1 MRKRFGLRRYAGVTM
16 LVAAATVVVL
26 AFAGGASAV
35 VTGAGYTTND
45 PNLDGS
51 GTCLNGNSDPNP
63 SVNCN
68 HYGSK
73 AYVWTN
79 GGPSSG
85 TNQLSSGTYFFAVVE
100 PGGENS
106 SVNDNGPKNLS
117 DENPL
122 GGSPTAGCATDTGCG
137 DAYTN
142 RQFTVDA
149 TGKATA
155 YLGSHATD
163 AFYNPPSGLFIN
175 LLPYDDTS
183 NPGGVYI
190 MAMCRLDT
198 GLGGAIVYPVAPSA
212 CKYDAFK
219 APPAGTTCSE
229 NCGPDPF
236 GTVSGAKYYD
246 ADLSGTLTPGDTP
259 IQGWKIDWSD
269 GLSGVFTTDA
279 SGAFSGTFTADTY
292 TFREKAAT
300 NTTGAPFNLPSWIQ
314 TGNTSGQF
322 LDTGGDLTAL
332 NGDKSYTVA
341 VTDGGATSGI
351 LFGNI
356 CLGGRGGGLT
366 LGYWSN
372 KNGQSDMTTKGG
384 GMAANLAFLSG
395 LNLRNAAGANFDPAN
410 YASFRSWI
418 LGATATNMAY
428 MLSAQLA
435 AMELN
440 VRLGYVSGG
449 SSVYV
454 GGSINALMTVNAL
467 MTAANASLLSDPV
480 TVASGAA
487 RTYQEMLKSALDAG
501 NNNANFPQ
509 PDSTKCPAPTFATP

>member
-1 MRKRFGLRRYAGVTM
+1 LS
-16 LVAAATVVVL
+16 
-26 AFAGGASAV
+26 GGNPVISLNLGTHNTSINADGKFVIQAS
-35 VTGAGYTTND
+35 NFCD
-45 PNLDGS
+45 
-51 GTCLNGNSDPNP
+51 
-63 SVNCN
+63 
-68 HYGSK
+68 
-73 AYVWTN
+73 
-79 GGPSSG
+79 
-85 TNQLSSGTYFFAVVE
+85 
-100 PGGENS
+100 
-106 SVNDNGPKNLS
+106 
-117 DENPL
+117 
-122 GGSPTAGCATDTGCG
+122 TA
-137 DAYTN
+137 N
-142 RQFTVDA
+142 
-149 TGKATA
+149 
-155 YLGSHATD
+155 
-163 AFYNPPSGLFIN
+163 N
-175 LLPYDDTS
+175 
-183 NPGGVYI
+183 GGVYI
-190 MAMCRLDT
+190 L
-198 GLGGAIVYPVAPSA
+198 AICAAGYSDASH

-219 APPAGTTCSE
+219 VRKLTEDCPPDSIDPDCS
-229 NCGPDPF
+229 PDPF
-236 GTVSGAKYYD
+236 GVVSGGKYYD
-246 ADLSGTLTPGDTP
+246 ADLSGTSTPGDTP
-259 IQGWKIDWSD
+259 IQGWKIDWHD

-292 TFREKAAT
+292 TFREETAT
-300 NTTGAPFNLPSWIQ
+300 NTTGAPFNLPAWIQ

-322 LDTGGDLTAL
+322 LDIGGDLTAL
-332 NGDKSYTVA
+332 LGDKSYSVA
-341 VTDGGATSGI
+341 VIDGGFTSGI
-351 LFGNI
+351 LFGNV